1 MRVYPTPEEVKRYV
15 NWAVNKYL
23 EFISST
29 GKTMSV
35 GYVKF
40 KYNEAKNKLLKSSL
54 KMAKIYGQSKI
65 VSFLK
70 ALPNLHA
77 YIKNEKILEEYQL
90 FEGLNL
96 ICTSKN
102 FSVNKLL
109 NGEDFK
115 EIDYKK
121 VYKLLSPQGYESHY
135 FGAEICNEKN
145 KI

>member
-1 MRVYPTPEEVKRYV
+1 MRVYPTPEEVKMYV
-15 NWAVNKYL
+15 DWAVNKYL

-54 KMAKIYGQSKI
+54 KMAKIYNQSKI
-65 VSFLK
+65 TSFFK

-90 FEGLNL
+90 FE
-96 ICTSKN
+96 
-102 FSVNKLL
+102 VL
-109 NGEDFK
+109 NGICEVKNLSDSK
-115 EIDYKK
+115 ELTPKVVKDVNYKEL
-121 VYKLLSPQGYESHY
+121 YKQICPDGYEMCY
-135 FGAEICNEKN
+135 ICPEIHDGS
-145 KI
+145 KIK